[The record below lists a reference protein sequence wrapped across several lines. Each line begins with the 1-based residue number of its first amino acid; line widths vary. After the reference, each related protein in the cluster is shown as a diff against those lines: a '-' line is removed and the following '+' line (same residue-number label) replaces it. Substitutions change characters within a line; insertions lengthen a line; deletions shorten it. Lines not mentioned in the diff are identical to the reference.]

1 MQKGR
6 GILRDM
12 IDAADLP
19 GELLSGTPLME
30 LTGSSRFFMENHLGV
45 TEYTTERIGIRVEGG
60 MVAVVGRSLTIA
72 RMTAKQLVI
81 TGRITMVE
89 LQGRCCK

>member
-12 IDAADLP
+12 LQAADMP
-19 GELLSGTPLME
+19 GEMLSGTPLME
-30 LTGSSRFFMENHLGV
+30 LTGSVRFFMENHQGI
-45 TEYTTERIGIRVEGG
+45 TEYTAERIGVRVPNGT
-60 MVAVVGRSLTIA
+60 VAVVGRNLTIA

-81 TGRITMVE
+81 TGRISMVE
-89 LQGRCCK
+89 LQGRCCM